1 MCIIITSWNC
11 QGGSAAK
18 LAASRGSILTGDDNI
33 LLLQEVGSLDDKY
46 ILRENL
52 QTVGKTKYRT
62 YYAEQENVKNKRCTT
77 GVLVADNIATTYAV
91 KFNSVKLGDVGR
103 PLVYCILSVNGK
115 LLYISTIHATANHHV
130 SPDEIGRICEY
141 WERVCKGT
149 QNEWI
154 LMGDMNANPHE
165 LPDELRSYIIA
176 PNEPTQK
183 SGGTLDYVLA
193 SKEIQDYFLPY
204 DGKNIRVDSAYRDS
218 DHLAIQI
225 AVDI

>member
-1 MCIIITSWNC
+1 MRIIITSWNC

-18 LAASRGSILTGDDNI
+18 LAASRGSILTDNNNI
-33 LLLQEVGSLDDKY
+33 LLLQEVGSLEERY
-46 ILRENL
+46 ILRENS
-52 QTVGKTKYRT
+52 QIIGRTKYKT

-91 KFNSVKLGDVGR
+91 KFSSVRLDDVKR
-103 PLVYCILSVNGK
+103 PFVYCILSVNGK
-115 LLYISTIHATANHHV
+115 LLYISTIHATANHRV
-130 SPDEIGRICEY
+130 SPDEIARICEY
-141 WERVCKGT
+141 WKQVCKGT

-154 LMGDMNANPHE
+154 LMGDMNADSEE
-165 LPDELRSYIIA
+165 LPSELQSYIIA
-176 PNEPTQK
+176 PDEPTQK

-193 SKEIQDYFLPY
+193 SKIIQDYFVAY
-204 DGKNIRVDSAYRDS
+204 DNKIIRVDSAYRDS